1 MLYSKLGQTGLDCSA
16 LGFGTWQ
23 IGGGRWKGMS
33 EQQSI
38 GLLHHAHDS
47 GVNVFDVAMVYGQYK
62 NGDKAVRS
70 RSLEL
75 LGKAFGDSKR
85 QGVVVCLKVGQLD
98 EYSHRSNLEPN
109 WIVAQVQEALSILR
123 TDYVDIC
130 LIHAPT
136 QQEIRNL
143 RALAVLE
150 TLQALGYVRF
160 IGYSIENQ
168 ADHAMVALEQRID
181 VLMLQ
186 YNLIDQECANALSI
200 AADRSIGVLVGGPL
214 KRGYLS
220 GRYSSVTDFSCEDNY
235 WDWNLRYAKGKV
247 EANLAEVNRLKQ
259 IYGGAERL
267 RHEALL
273 HVLRTKGVTSA
284 MVGHRLDQEVNENVA
299 TVQHLS
305 PSNLVVSHEG

>member
-1 MLYSKLGQTGLDCSA
+1 
-16 LGFGTWQ
+16 
-23 IGGGRWKGMS
+23 MS

-47 GVNVFDVAMVYGQYK
+47 GINVFDVAMVYGQYK
-62 NGDKAVRS
+62 NADKANRS

-98 EYSHRSNLEPN
+98 EYSHRSNLKPD

-130 LIHAPT
+130 LIHAPA
-136 QQEIRNL
+136 QQEIRDL

-150 TLQALGYVRF
+150 TLQALGHVRF

-168 ADHAMVALEQRID
+168 SEHALVALEQRID

-186 YNLIDQECANALSI
+186 YNLIDRECANALSI

-220 GRYSSVTDFSCEDNY
+220 GRYGSVADLPRDDNY

-247 EANLAEVNRLKQ
+247 ESLLVEANQLKQ
-259 IYGGAERL
+259 TYGSAERL

-273 HVLRTKGVTSA
+273 HVMRTKGVTSA
-284 MVGHRLDQEVNENVA
+284 MVGHRLNHEIDENVA

-305 PSNLVVSHEG
+305 TTNLVMSHEG